1 MLKTDKF
8 LQLKT
13 SNEDQ
18 IKKSQWLISNSTR
31 VVEKPFGCVKC
42 PKTFSK
48 EALLKIH
55 ERIHVTNVGVPGNVV
70 KTKIASRQ
78 DFATIKKSVKR
89 VKQLQQF
96 KHLEKLKSQWFRDV
110 NSPQKT
116 QFRGD
121 KETQPAVKEFHCMTC
136 SKPFSNEEAL
146 EVHEKVHDFGR
157 NSQPTVKEFHC
168 NTRNRPFSS
177 EETLKVHEKDHN
189 RVKNP
194 SNVVAIVSLEQAEL
208 RNDSHSAEKDGLQF
222 TTDSL
227 DTQDE
232 DNIVMEEIDIKT
244 ESVEEIEIE
253 EANKECKPKK
263 TKVKELR

>member
-1 MLKTDKF
+1 MWIEEIDTKTETVEDKSEEQNLLKTDKL

-18 IKKSQWLISNSTR
+18 IMINKSQRFISNSTR
-31 VVEKPFGCVKC
+31 VVEKPFGCLKC

-55 ERIHVTNVGVPGNVV
+55 KRIHERLHVTNVGVPGNVV
-70 KTKIASRQ
+70 NTKIASKQ
-78 DFATIKKSVKR
+78 DFATIKNS
-89 VKQLQQF
+89 
-96 KHLEKLKSQWFRDV
+96 HLEKLKSQWFRDV

-121 KETQPAVKEFHCMTC
+121 KETQPAVKEFRCMTC

-146 EVHEKVHDFGR
+146 EVHEKVRDFGK
-157 NSQPTVKEFHC
+157 NSQPTVKEFHY

-177 EETLKVHEKDHN
+177 EEELKVHERDHN
-189 RVKNP
+189 GVKNT
-194 SNVVAIVSLEQAEL
+194 SNVVAIVSLEQPEL

-227 DTQDE
+227 DSSILGSQSQTG
-232 DNIVMEEIDIKT
+232 
-244 ESVEEIEIE
+244 SC
-253 EANKECKPKK
+253 AF
-263 TKVKELR
+263 